1 MQKQHSGTELKCFL
15 ITGAVEVARHAL
27 RAGASR
33 IFVDMEVL
41 GKAERQGHLDTHKA
55 AHTVAD
61 VAALRAALAD
71 ADILVRTNPLHEG
84 SPAEVEAVIAAGASR
99 IMLPMFHCAEDVA
112 QLKSLVA
119 GRVPVTLLVETP
131 QALVRLESYVG
142 LLGEGDEIYFGLND
156 LSIGMGLDFLFEPL
170 AARLLDRPAA
180 LLRERGI
187 PFGFGGIA
195 RMGTGELPAEWVLG
209 EHVRLGSQLVILSRA
224 FHGGASCVDDLKRIG
239 FAEAVAQLREH
250 EAAFRQMDAAELER
264 NQARLAER
272 VFDIAAR
279 KRRHD

>member
-1 MQKQHSGTELKCFL
+1 MKLHLML
-15 ITGAVEVARHAL
+15 ICNTVDVARHA
-27 RAGASR
+27 RAHGADR
-33 IFVDMEVL
+33 LFVDMEVL
-41 GKAERQGHLDTHKA
+41 GKAERQGRLDTHKA

-71 ADILVRTNPLHEG
+71 ADIMVRTNPLHDG
-84 SPAEVEAVIAAGASR
+84 SLAEIEAVIAAGASR

-112 QLKSLVA
+112 QLKSLVD
-119 GRVPVTLLVETP
+119 GRVPVTLLAETP

-142 LLGEGDEIYFGLND
+142 LLEEGDEVYFGLND

-187 PFGFGGIA
+187 PFGFGGVA

-209 EHVRLGSQLVILSRA
+209 EHVRLGSELVILSRA
-224 FHGGASCVDDLKRIG
+224 FHGGATCVDDLERVG
-239 FAEAVAQLREH
+239 FAEAVGQLH
-250 EAAFRQMDAAELER
+250 EYEASFRQADAAALER
-264 NQARLAER
+264 NHARLAER
-272 VFDIAAR
+272 VFEIAAR
-279 KRRHD
+279 KRLHG